1 MRLVQ
6 LTALAY
12 SVGFVTDVLDDGASA
27 SVDVVDVVDGK
38 LSGGRAPAEDL
49 AGAMTDP
56 ARPSRVV
63 RDTDPEGQFIGD
75 DVDLAAAKG
84 FAPRACVHTV
94 SDRRPKLTRGEQE
107 RTTKVISHV
116 LKRLKVSDD
125 FSKLIHLVAMRE
137 SSLQQGLVHR
147 LSPDLEGSYSAW
159 RKMSKSYEG
168 NPLAKDPTVWQTYGL
183 FGMNSNYF
191 TMVWSKAAD
200 PRVLC
205 DAVVDVLV
213 YRRSAARMLRK
224 VSGQTIVCKD
234 EKGNPYNYT
243 TKATWETVHRA
254 VSGGKLCP
262 SKHEESAAMM
272 RKFFRGRAARVGL
285 DPDKPVTAKMLGL
298 EPDKAL
304 DGTKFAS
311 QEDMVMGLWAEFEAE
326 QLKDQAKLAAE
337 EAKKVERQ
345 EKLAA
350 RRRR

>member
-12 SVGFVTDVLDDGASA
+12 CIGFVTDVLDDGASA
-27 SVDVVDVVDGK
+27 SVDVVDGK
-38 LSGGRAPAEDL
+38 HPGGRAPAEDL
-49 AGAMTDP
+49 SDAMVDP
-56 ARPSRVV
+56 VVPSRVI
-63 RDTDPEGQFIGD
+63 RDTDPEGEFISD
-75 DVDLAAAKG
+75 DVAAVQG
-84 FAPRACVHTV
+84 FLPRACVHTV
-94 SDRRPKLTRGEQE
+94 SDKRPKLTRGEQE

-159 RKMSKSYEG
+159 RKMAKNYEG
-168 NPLAKDPTVWQTYGL
+168 NPHAKDPTVWQTYGL

-191 TMVWSKAAD
+191 TMVWDKKSD

-205 DAVVDVLV
+205 DAIVDVLV

-234 EKGNPYNYT
+234 EKGRPYNYT

-304 DGTKFAS
+304 DGTKWTS
-311 QEDMVMGLWAEFEAE
+311 QEQMVMGLWAEFDAE
-326 QLKDQAKLAAE
+326 QAKVKATEDAK
-337 EAKKVERQ
+337 EAKKQDRIATR
-345 EKLAA
+345 K
-350 RRRR
+350 RR